1 MASSPDVDTRDRYVR
16 YRWWGLL
23 AISVGVAMII
33 MDATIVSVAVPSIV
47 ADLAISST
55 QIQWVQEIYTLL
67 FAALLLTWGR
77 IADRAGRRKVMLI
90 GVVLFVAASVLCAVA
105 ESGGILILG
114 RALQGLGGS
123 MILPT
128 TLALLNANFQGRE
141 RGIAFA
147 VWGSTIGGMA
157 AVGPLLG
164 GWLTEHASWRWAFG
178 INIPVGVLVVAGL
191 LLFVAESSEAVKSA
205 AQRLDLGGALLSILG
220 FGALVF
226 GLIEG
231 RSYGWWG
238 ASDEASFQIGS
249 LSPVPFAFLTAAVA
263 LVGFVLLER
272 SRTAAGKGV
281 ILDLSL
287 FRIPSF
293 ANGNITALIVSFG
306 EFGLILSLPLWFQN
320 VLGFSAFQ
328 AGLAL
333 LPLALGSFLAS
344 GAVAGLSKS
353 LTPVAVVRIGLGL
366 EILGIAAL
374 ALLIRP
380 DSTAWL
386 TSPILLVY
394 GIGVGLA
401 TAQLTSVILAD
412 VPVAKSGQGS
422 AMQST
427 ARQTGSALGIAVLG
441 TAFFTTLRTGT
452 ENKVADAVADSPQL
466 SGAAQAV
473 DSINATSGGSI
484 QMLGADPQTAFIAD
498 AARDAMT
505 SGASL
510 AGWIAAAA
518 LLIGFLTSLRI
529 RPVPGPGSEGD
540 RGGQGNHSGRG
551 GRPDAG
557 ASGQPGGIDDR
568 LGGGVGGAHAS
579 NIGSAARGGIDD
591 GAGSGAGAGAGQKRG
606 RRSRKPPAGGQ
617 A

>member
-1 MASSPDVDTRDRYVR
+1 MTSELPGSGEEPQPSRYIR

-23 AISVGVAMII
+23 AISLGVAMII
-33 MDATIVSVAVPSIV
+33 MDATIVSVSVPSIV
-47 ADLAISST
+47 ADLGISST
-55 QIQWVQEIYTLL
+55 EIQWVQEIYTLL

-77 IADRAGRRKVMLI
+77 IADRVGRRRIMLT
-90 GVVLFVAASVLCAVA
+90 GVVIFVAASVLCAVA
-105 ESGGILILG
+105 ESGGVLILG
-114 RALQGLGGS
+114 RAIQGLGGS

-157 AVGPLLG
+157 AIGPLLG
-164 GWLTEHASWRWAFG
+164 GWLTENASWRWAFG

-191 LLFVAESSEAVKSA
+191 LLFVAESSEAVTGA
-205 AQRLDLGGALLSILG
+205 AQRLDLGGAALSILG

-231 RSYGWWG
+231 RSYGWWD
-238 ASDEASFQIGS
+238 ATEDAPFQAGT
-249 LSPVPFAFLTAAVA
+249 LSPVPLAFLVAVVA
-263 LVGFVLLER
+263 LVCFVLLER

-293 ANGNITALIVSFG
+293 ANGNVTALIVSFG

-320 VLGFSAFQ
+320 VLGYTAFE

-333 LPLALGSFLAS
+333 LPLAAGSFLAS
-344 GAVAGLSKS
+344 AGVAS
-353 LTPVAVVRIGLGL
+353 LARKYSPVVVVRMGLAL
-366 EILGIAAL
+366 EILSISAL

-386 TSPILLVY
+386 TSPILLFY

-401 TAQLTSVILAD
+401 TAQLTSVILAE
-412 VPVAKSGQGS
+412 VPLAKSGQGS
-422 AMQST
+422 ATQST

-452 ENKVADAVADSPQL
+452 ENEVADAVAGAPQL
-466 SGAAQAV
+466 SGAV
-473 DSINATSGGSI
+473 DSVNATSGGSI
-484 QMLGADPQTAFIAD
+484 TALAADPQTAFIAD

-510 AGWIAAAA
+510 AGWIAAGA

-529 RPVPGPGSEGD
+529 KPAIGPQAGEPAGVRAPE
-540 RGGQGNHSGRG
+540 RGGDT
-551 GRPDAG
+551 RP
-557 ASGQPGGIDDR
+557 
-568 LGGGVGGAHAS
+568 
-579 NIGSAARGGIDD
+579 
-591 GAGSGAGAGAGQKRG
+591 
-606 RRSRKPPAGGQ
+606 
-617 A
+617 

>member
-1 MASSPDVDTRDRYVR
+1 MTSELTGSGAEPQPGRYIR

-23 AISVGVAMII
+23 AISLGVAMII
-33 MDATIVSVAVPSIV
+33 MDATIVSVSVPSIV
-47 ADLAISST
+47 ADLGISST
-55 QIQWVQEIYTLL
+55 EIQWVQEIYTLL

-77 IADRAGRRKVMLI
+77 IADRVGRRRIMLT

-157 AVGPLLG
+157 AIGPLLG
-164 GWLTEHASWRWAFG
+164 GWLTENASWRWAFG

-191 LLFVAESSEAVKSA
+191 LLFVAESSEAVTGA
-205 AQRLDLGGALLSILG
+205 AQCLDLGGAALSILG

-231 RSYGWWG
+231 RSYGWWN
-238 ASDEASFQIGS
+238 ATEDAPFQAGT
-249 LSPVPFAFLTAAVA
+249 LSPVPLAFLLAAVA

-272 SRTAAGKGV
+272 SRTEAGKGV

-293 ANGNITALIVSFG
+293 ANGNVTALIVSFG

-320 VLGFSAFQ
+320 VLGYTAFE

-344 GAVAGLSKS
+344 GGVAALARKYS
-353 LTPVAVVRIGLGL
+353 PVVVVRMGLGL
-366 EILGIAAL
+366 EILSIAAL

-380 DSTAWL
+380 DSSAWL
-386 TSPILLVY
+386 TSPILLFY
-394 GIGVGLA
+394 GMGVGLA
-401 TAQLTSVILAD
+401 TAQLTSVILAE
-412 VPVAKSGQGS
+412 VPLAKSGQGS
-422 AMQST
+422 ATQST

-452 ENKVADAVADSPQL
+452 ENQVADAVAGAPQL
-466 SGAAQAV
+466 AGAV
-473 DSINATSGGSI
+473 DSVNATSGGSI
-484 QMLGADPQTAFIAD
+484 AALAADPQTAFIAD

-510 AGWIAAAA
+510 AGWIAAGA

-529 RPVPGPGSEGD
+529 KPVIGP
-540 RGGQGNHSGRG
+540 Q
-551 GRPDAG
+551 AG
-557 ASGQPGGIDDR
+557 E
-568 LGGGVGGAHAS
+568 
-579 NIGSAARGGIDD
+579 
-591 GAGSGAGAGAGQKRG
+591 
-606 RRSRKPPAGGQ
+606 PAGVRAPEPDNETRG
-617 A
+617 

>member
-1 MASSPDVDTRDRYVR
+1 MSSEQSGSSTAPGASRYIR

-23 AISVGVAMII
+23 AISLGVAMII
-33 MDATIVSVAVPSIV
+33 MDATIVSVSVPSIV
-47 ADLAISST
+47 GDLGISST
-55 QIQWVQEIYTLL
+55 EIQWVQEIYTLL

-77 IADRAGRRKVMLI
+77 IADRVGRRRIMLI
-90 GVVLFVAASVLCAVA
+90 GVVLFVAASVLCALA

-128 TLALLNANFQGRE
+128 TLALLNANFQGRD

-157 AVGPLLG
+157 AIGPLLG
-164 GWLTEHASWRWAFG
+164 GWLTENASWRWAFG
-178 INIPVGVLVVAGL
+178 INIPVGMLVVAGL
-191 LLFVAESSEAVKSA
+191 LLFVAESSEPVTGA
-205 AQRLDLGGALLSILG
+205 AQRLDLGGAALSILG

-231 RSYGWWG
+231 RSYGWWN
-238 ASDEASFQIGS
+238 ATEDAPFQVGS
-249 LSPVPFAFLTAAVA
+249 LSPVPVAFAVAVVA
-263 LVGFVLLER
+263 LVSFVLLER
-272 SRTAAGKGV
+272 SRTNAGKGV

-293 ANGNITALIVSFG
+293 ANGNVTALIVSFG

-320 VLGFSAFQ
+320 VLGYTAFE

-333 LPLALGSFLAS
+333 LPLAVGSFLAS
-344 GAVAGLSKS
+344 GGVAS
-353 LTPVAVVRIGLGL
+353 LARRYSPVVVVRMGLAL
-366 EILGIAAL
+366 EILSIAAL

-386 TSPILLVY
+386 TSPILLFY

-401 TAQLTSVILAD
+401 TAQLTSVILAE
-412 VPVAKSGQGS
+412 VPLAKSGQGS
-422 AMQST
+422 ATQST

-452 ENKVADAVADSPQL
+452 ENQVADAVAGAPQL
-466 SGAAQAV
+466 AGAV
-473 DSINATSGGSI
+473 DSVNATSGGSI
-484 QMLGADPQTAFIAD
+484 TALAADPQTAFIAD

-510 AGWIAAAA
+510 AGWIAAGA

-529 RPVPGPGSEGD
+529 KPVIGP
-540 RGGQGNHSGRG
+540 Q
-551 GRPDAG
+551 AG
-557 ASGQPGGIDDR
+557 EPA
-568 LGGGVGGAHAS
+568 GVRAT
-579 NIGSAARGGIDD
+579 DD
-591 GAGSGAGAGAGQKRG
+591 GGEA
-606 RRSRKPPAGGQ
+606 RS
-617 A
+617 

>member
-1 MASSPDVDTRDRYVR
+1 MATEPSTDGSAPSTGRYVR

-23 AISVGVAMII
+23 AISLGVAMII

-47 ADLAISST
+47 GDLGISST

-77 IADRAGRRKVMLI
+77 IADRVGRRRVMLT
-90 GVVLFVAASVLCAVA
+90 GVILFVAASVLCALA

-157 AVGPLLG
+157 AIGPLLG
-164 GWLTEHASWRWAFG
+164 GWLTENASWRWAFG
-178 INIPVGVLVVAGL
+178 INIPVGVLIVAGL
-191 LLFVAESSEAVKSA
+191 LLFVAESSEPVVGA
-205 AQRLDLGGALLSILG
+205 AQRLDLGGAALSIVG

-231 RSYGWWG
+231 RTYGWWTAAEDAPFQAG
-238 ASDEASFQIGS
+238 A
-249 LSPVPFAFLTAAVA
+249 LSPVPLAFLLAAVA
-263 LVGFVLLER
+263 LVCFVLLQR

-320 VLGFSAFQ
+320 VLGFTAFQ

-333 LPLALGSFLAS
+333 LPLAVGSFLAS
-344 GAVAGLSKS
+344 GGVAALARRFSPI
-353 LTPVAVVRIGLGL
+353 LVVRMGLAL
-366 EILGIAAL
+366 EILSIAAL

-394 GIGVGLA
+394 GVGVGLA
-401 TAQLTSVILAD
+401 TAQLTSVVLAE

-422 AMQST
+422 ATQST

-452 ENKVADAVADSPQL
+452 EDQVADAVAGNPQL
-466 SGAAQAV
+466 GAVV
-473 DSINATSGGSI
+473 DSVNATSGGSI
-484 QMLGADPQTAFIAD
+484 SALAADPQTAFIAD
-498 AARDAMT
+498 AAREAMT
-505 SGASL
+505 NGASL

-518 LLIGFLTSLRI
+518 LLIGFITSLRI
-529 RPVPGPGSEGD
+529 KPVTGP
-540 RGGQGNHSGRG
+540 Q
-551 GRPDAG
+551 AG
-557 ASGQPGGIDDR
+557 E
-568 LGGGVGGAHAS
+568 
-579 NIGSAARGGIDD
+579 
-591 GAGSGAGAGAGQKRG
+591 
-606 RRSRKPPAGGQ
+606 PAGVRASEEGP
-617 A
+617 AASSL

>member
-1 MASSPDVDTRDRYVR
+1 MTSELPGTGSEPVPSRYIR

-23 AISVGVAMII
+23 AISLGVAMII
-33 MDATIVSVAVPSIV
+33 MDATIVSVSVPSIV
-47 ADLAISST
+47 GDLGISST
-55 QIQWVQEIYTLL
+55 EIQWVQEIYTLL

-77 IADRAGRRKVMLI
+77 VADRVGRRRIMLT
-90 GVVLFVAASVLCAVA
+90 GVLLFVAASVLCAVA

-114 RALQGLGGS
+114 RAVQGLGGS

-128 TLALLNANFQGRE
+128 TLALLNANFQGRD

-164 GWLTEHASWRWAFG
+164 GWLTENASWRWAFG

-191 LLFVAESSEAVKSA
+191 LLFVAESSEAVTGA
-205 AQRLDLGGALLSILG
+205 AQRLDLGGAALSILG

-231 RSYGWWG
+231 RSYGWWDAADDAPFTVG
-238 ASDEASFQIGS
+238 T
-249 LSPVPFAFLTAAVA
+249 LSPVPLAFGLAAVA
-263 LVGFVLLER
+263 LVSFVLLER

-293 ANGNITALIVSFG
+293 ANGNVTALIVSFG

-320 VLGFSAFQ
+320 VLGYTAFE

-333 LPLALGSFLAS
+333 LPLAIGSFLAS
-344 GAVAGLSKS
+344 GGVAS
-353 LTPVAVVRIGLGL
+353 LARKYSPVVVVRMGLAL
-366 EILGIAAL
+366 EILSISAL

-386 TSPILLVY
+386 TSPILLFY

-401 TAQLTSVILAD
+401 TAQLTSVILAE
-412 VPVAKSGQGS
+412 VPLAKSGQGS
-422 AMQST
+422 ATQST

-452 ENKVADAVADSPQL
+452 ENAVADAVAGTPQL
-466 SGAAQAV
+466 SGAV
-473 DSINATSGGSI
+473 DSVNATSGGSI
-484 QMLGADPQTAFIAD
+484 TALAADPQTAFIAD

-510 AGWIAAAA
+510 AGWIAAVA

-529 RPVPGPGSEGD
+529 KPVSSPQADEP
-540 RGGQGNHSGRG
+540 
-551 GRPDAG
+551 AG
-557 ASGQPGGIDDR
+557 VRA
-568 LGGGVGGAHAS
+568 
-579 NIGSAARGGIDD
+579 
-591 GAGSGAGAGAGQKRG
+591 AGSGKENH
-606 RRSRKPPAGGQ
+606 P
-617 A
+617 

>member
-1 MASSPDVDTRDRYVR
+1 MATEPSTDGSAPSTGRYVR

-23 AISVGVAMII
+23 AISLGVAMII

-47 ADLAISST
+47 GDLGISST

-77 IADRAGRRKVMLI
+77 IADRVGRRRVMLT
-90 GVVLFVAASVLCAVA
+90 GVILFVAASVLCALA

-157 AVGPLLG
+157 AIGPLLG
-164 GWLTEHASWRWAFG
+164 GWLTENASWRWAFG
-178 INIPVGVLVVAGL
+178 INIPVGVLIVAGL
-191 LLFVAESSEAVKSA
+191 LLFVAESSEPVVGA
-205 AQRLDLGGALLSILG
+205 AQRLDLGGAALSIIG

-231 RSYGWWG
+231 RTYGWWTAAEDAPFQAG
-238 ASDEASFQIGS
+238 A
-249 LSPVPFAFLTAAVA
+249 LSPVPLAFLLAAVA
-263 LVGFVLLER
+263 LVCFVLLQR

-320 VLGFSAFQ
+320 VLGFTAFQ

-333 LPLALGSFLAS
+333 LPLAVGSFLAS
-344 GAVAGLSKS
+344 GGVAALARRFSPI
-353 LTPVAVVRIGLGL
+353 LVVRMGLAL
-366 EILGIAAL
+366 EILSIAAL

-394 GIGVGLA
+394 GVGVGLA
-401 TAQLTSVILAD
+401 TAQLTSVVLAE

-422 AMQST
+422 ATQST

-452 ENKVADAVADSPQL
+452 EDQVADAVAGNPQL
-466 SGAAQAV
+466 GAVV
-473 DSINATSGGSI
+473 DSVNATSGGSI
-484 QMLGADPQTAFIAD
+484 SALAADPQTAFIAD
-498 AARDAMT
+498 AAREAMT
-505 SGASL
+505 NGASL

-518 LLIGFLTSLRI
+518 LLIGFITSLRI
-529 RPVPGPGSEGD
+529 KPVTGP
-540 RGGQGNHSGRG
+540 Q
-551 GRPDAG
+551 AG
-557 ASGQPGGIDDR
+557 E
-568 LGGGVGGAHAS
+568 
-579 NIGSAARGGIDD
+579 
-591 GAGSGAGAGAGQKRG
+591 
-606 RRSRKPPAGGQ
+606 PAGVRASEEGP
-617 A
+617 AASSL

>member
-1 MASSPDVDTRDRYVR
+1 MASEPAAGRDAQRPSRYLR

-23 AISVGVAMII
+23 AISLGVAMII

-47 ADLAISST
+47 ADLGISST

-77 IADRAGRRKVMLI
+77 IADRVGRRRVMLI
-90 GVVLFVAASVLCAVA
+90 GVILFVAASVLCALA
-105 ESGGILILG
+105 ESGGLLILG

-128 TLALLNANFQGRE
+128 TLALLNANFHGRE

-157 AVGPLLG
+157 AIGPLLG
-164 GWLTEHASWRWAFG
+164 GWLTENASWRWAFG
-178 INIPVGVLVVAGL
+178 INVPVGLLIVAGL
-191 LLFVAESSEAVKSA
+191 LLFVAESADTGA
-205 AQRLDLGGALLSILG
+205 PQRLDLGGAALSILG

-231 RSYGWWG
+231 RTYGWW
-238 ASDEASFQIGS
+238 EATEEAPFQAGP
-249 LSPVPFAFLTAAVA
+249 LSPVPLAFLLAAVA
-263 LVGFVLLER
+263 LVCFVLLQR
-272 SRTAAGKGV
+272 ARTAAGKGV

-293 ANGNITALIVSFG
+293 ANGNVTALIVSFG

-320 VLGFSAFQ
+320 VLGFSAFE

-333 LPLALGSFLAS
+333 LPLAIGSFLAS
-344 GAVAGLSKS
+344 GGVAALARKFS
-353 LTPVAVVRIGLGL
+353 PIFVVRTGLAL
-366 EILGIAAL
+366 EILSIAAL

-386 TSPILLVY
+386 TSPILLIY
-394 GIGVGLA
+394 GMGVGLA
-401 TAQLTSVILAD
+401 TAQLTSVILAE
-412 VPVAKSGQGS
+412 VPLAKSGQGS
-422 AMQST
+422 ATQST

-452 ENKVADAVADSPQL
+452 EDQVAGALANAPQL
-466 SGAAQAV
+466 NGAL
-473 DSINATSGGSI
+473 DSVNATSGGSI
-484 QMLGADPQTAFIAD
+484 STLAADPQTAFIAD
-498 AARDAMT
+498 AAREAMT
-505 SGASL
+505 NGAAL

-518 LLIGFLTSLRI
+518 LLIGLLTSLRI
-529 RPVPGPGSEGD
+529 KPVTEAVADAQSFGPADGGAPEPRAAMQGTL
-540 RGGQGNHSGRG
+540 RGTGQGAAKDSAPVAD
-551 GRPDAG
+551 RPEPMA
-557 ASGQPGGIDDR
+557 
-568 LGGGVGGAHAS
+568 
-579 NIGSAARGGIDD
+579 
-591 GAGSGAGAGAGQKRG
+591 
-606 RRSRKPPAGGQ
+606 
-617 A
+617 

>member
-1 MASSPDVDTRDRYVR
+1 MAIERSTDGGAPGTSRYIR

-23 AISVGVAMII
+23 AISLGVAMII

-47 ADLAISST
+47 GDLGISST

-77 IADRAGRRKVMLI
+77 IADRVGRRRVMLA
-90 GVVLFVAASVLCAVA
+90 GVVLFVAASILCALA
-105 ESGGILILG
+105 ESGGVLILG
-114 RALQGLGGS
+114 RAIQGLGGS

-157 AVGPLLG
+157 AIGPLLG
-164 GWLTEHASWRWAFG
+164 GWLTENASWRWAFG
-178 INIPVGVLVVAGL
+178 INIPVGVLIVGGL
-191 LLFVAESSEAVKSA
+191 LLFVAESSEPVVGA
-205 AQRLDLGGALLSILG
+205 AQRLDLGGAALSIIG

-231 RSYGWWG
+231 RTYGWWN
-238 ASDEASFQIGS
+238 ASEDAAFQVGN
-249 LSPVPFAFLTAAVA
+249 LSPVPLAFLLAVLA
-263 LVGFVLLER
+263 LTCFVLLQR

-293 ANGNITALIVSFG
+293 ANGNVTALIVSFG

-320 VLGFSAFQ
+320 VLGFTAFQ

-333 LPLALGSFLAS
+333 LPLAVGSFLAS
-344 GAVAGLSKS
+344 GGVAALARRFSPI
-353 LTPVAVVRIGLGL
+353 LVVRMGLGL
-366 EILGIAAL
+366 EILSIAAL

-401 TAQLTSVILAD
+401 TAQLTSVVLAE
-412 VPVAKSGQGS
+412 VPIAKSGQGS
-422 AMQST
+422 ATQST

-452 ENKVADAVADSPQL
+452 EDRVADAVAGNPQL
-466 SGAAQAV
+466 GAVV
-473 DSINATSGGSI
+473 DSVNATSGGSI
-484 QMLGADPQTAFIAD
+484 SALAADPQTAFIAD
-498 AARDAMT
+498 AAREAMT
-505 SGASL
+505 NGASL

-529 RPVPGPGSEGD
+529 KPVIGPRAGEPAGVRAPEEGPG
-540 RGGQGNHSGRG
+540 
-551 GRPDAG
+551 
-557 ASGQPGGIDDR
+557 ASSP
-568 LGGGVGGAHAS
+568 
-579 NIGSAARGGIDD
+579 
-591 GAGSGAGAGAGQKRG
+591 
-606 RRSRKPPAGGQ
+606 
-617 A
+617 

>member
-1 MASSPDVDTRDRYVR
+1 MANRSGSDPLPPNRFVR

-23 AISVGVAMII
+23 AISLGVAMII
-33 MDATIVSVAVPSIV
+33 MDATIVSVSIPSIV
-47 ADLAISST
+47 ADLGISST
-55 QIQWVQEIYTLL
+55 EIQWVQEIYTLL

-77 IADRAGRRKVMLI
+77 LADRLGRRRVMLT
-90 GVVLFVAASVLCAVA
+90 GVVIFVAASLLCAA
-105 ESGGILILG
+105 ASSGGVLILG
-114 RALQGLGGS
+114 RAVQGFGGS

-178 INIPVGVLVVAGL
+178 INVPVGVVIVAGL
-191 LLFVAESSEAVKSA
+191 LLFVAESREEITSA
-205 AQRLDLGGALLSILG
+205 AQRLDLGGALLSIVG

-231 RSYGWWG
+231 RSFGWW
-238 ASDEASFQIGS
+238 APAEDTLFQVGP
-249 LSPVPFAFLTAAVA
+249 LSPVPLSFLLAAVA
-263 LVGFVLLER
+263 LFCFVLLER

-293 ANGNITALIVSFG
+293 ANGNVTALIVSFG

-320 VLGFSAFQ
+320 VLGYSAFE

-344 GAVAGLSKS
+344 GAVTALAKAFR
-353 LTPVAVVRIGLGL
+353 PVVVVRIGLGL
-366 EILGIAAL
+366 EILSIASL

-380 DSTAWL
+380 DSNAWL

-394 GIGVGLA
+394 GMGVGLA

-422 AMQST
+422 ATQST

-452 ENKVADAVADSPQL
+452 EDRVAETAANAPQL
-466 SGAAQAV
+466 GSLV
-473 DSINATSGGSI
+473 DSVNATSGGSI
-484 QMLGADPQTAFIAD
+484 QQLAADPQTAFIAD
-498 AARDAMT
+498 AAREAMT
-505 SGASL
+505 DGASL
-510 AGWIAAAA
+510 ASWIAAAA
-518 LLIGFLTSLRI
+518 LLVGLLSSLRI
-529 RPVPGPGSEGD
+529 RPAAGPGDGKAP
-540 RGGQGNHSGRG
+540 SGSTKR
-551 GRPDAG
+551 
-557 ASGQPGGIDDR
+557 S
-568 LGGGVGGAHAS
+568 
-579 NIGSAARGGIDD
+579 
-591 GAGSGAGAGAGQKRG
+591 GSGPSSPTSSTQER
-606 RRSRKPPAGGQ
+606 
-617 A
+617 

>member
-1 MASSPDVDTRDRYVR
+1 MTSELTGSGAEPQPGRYIR

-23 AISVGVAMII
+23 AISLGVAMII
-33 MDATIVSVAVPSIV
+33 MDATIVSVSVPSIV
-47 ADLAISST
+47 ADLGISST
-55 QIQWVQEIYTLL
+55 EIQWVQEIYTLL

-77 IADRAGRRKVMLI
+77 IADRVGRRRIMLT

-157 AVGPLLG
+157 AIGPLLG
-164 GWLTEHASWRWAFG
+164 GWLTENASWRWAFG

-191 LLFVAESSEAVKSA
+191 LLFVAESSEAVTGA
-205 AQRLDLGGALLSILG
+205 AQRLDLGGAALSILG

-231 RSYGWWG
+231 RSYGWWN
-238 ASDEASFQIGS
+238 ATEDAPFQAGT
-249 LSPVPFAFLTAAVA
+249 LSPVPLAFLLAAVA

-272 SRTAAGKGV
+272 SRTEAGKGV

-293 ANGNITALIVSFG
+293 ANGNVTALIVSFG

-320 VLGFSAFQ
+320 VLGYTAFE

-344 GAVAGLSKS
+344 GGVAALARKYS
-353 LTPVAVVRIGLGL
+353 PVVVVRMGLGL
-366 EILGIAAL
+366 EILSIAAL

-380 DSTAWL
+380 DSSAWL
-386 TSPILLVY
+386 TSPILLFY
-394 GIGVGLA
+394 GMGVGLA
-401 TAQLTSVILAD
+401 TAQLTSVILAE
-412 VPVAKSGQGS
+412 VPLAKSGQGS
-422 AMQST
+422 ATQST

-452 ENKVADAVADSPQL
+452 ENQVADAVAGAPQL
-466 SGAAQAV
+466 AGAV
-473 DSINATSGGSI
+473 DSVNATSGGSI
-484 QMLGADPQTAFIAD
+484 AALAADPQTAFIAD

-510 AGWIAAAA
+510 AGWIAAGA

-529 RPVPGPGSEGD
+529 KPVIGP
-540 RGGQGNHSGRG
+540 Q
-551 GRPDAG
+551 AG
-557 ASGQPGGIDDR
+557 E
-568 LGGGVGGAHAS
+568 
-579 NIGSAARGGIDD
+579 
-591 GAGSGAGAGAGQKRG
+591 
-606 RRSRKPPAGGQ
+606 PAGVRAPEPDNETRG
-617 A
+617 

>member
-1 MASSPDVDTRDRYVR
+1 MASSPGTGAQPLDRYGR

-23 AISVGVAMII
+23 AISLGVAMII

-47 ADLAISST
+47 DDLAISST
-55 QIQWVQEIYTLL
+55 EIQWVQEIYTLL

-77 IADRAGRRKVMLI
+77 VADRVGRRRVMLI
-90 GVVLFVAASVLCAVA
+90 GVVIFVAASLVCAA
-105 ESGGILILG
+105 AGSGGLLILG

-157 AVGPLLG
+157 AIGPLLG
-164 GWLTEHASWRWAFG
+164 GWLTEHATWRWAFG
-178 INIPVGVLVVAGL
+178 INVPVGALVIAGL
-191 LLFVAESSEAVKSA
+191 LLFVAESSEAVTSA
-205 AQRLDLGGALLSILG
+205 AQRLDLGGAALSILG

-231 RSYGWWG
+231 RSYGWWT
-238 ASDEASFQIGS
+238 ASDDAPFALGS
-249 LSPVPFAFLTAAVA
+249 LSPVPLAFLLAAAA
-263 LVGFVLLER
+263 LICFVLLER
-272 SRTAAGKGV
+272 ARTAAGKGV

-287 FRIPSF
+287 FAIPSF
-293 ANGNITALIVSFG
+293 ANGNVTALIVSFG

-320 VLGFSAFQ
+320 VLGYSAFQ

-344 GAVAGLSKS
+344 GAVTS
-353 LTPVAVVRIGLGL
+353 LAKTFSPVVIVRMGLGL
-366 EILGIAAL
+366 EILSIAAL

-386 TSPILLVY
+386 TSPILLFY
-394 GIGVGLA
+394 GVGVGLA

-422 AMQST
+422 ATQST
-427 ARQTGSALGIAVLG
+427 ARQTGSALGIAILG

-452 ENKVADAVADSPQL
+452 EDRVADAVAGAPQL
-466 SGAAQAV
+466 GALV
-473 DSINATSGGSI
+473 DSVNASSGGSI
-484 QMLGADPQTAFIAD
+484 SMLGADPQTAFIAD
-498 AARDAMT
+498 AAREAMT
-505 SGASL
+505 SGAAL
-510 AGWIAAAA
+510 AGWIAAGA

-529 RPVPGPGSEGD
+529 RPAGPADGTETAGTVRGEGGRASDAADGAAGPGAPGNAAGPGS
-540 RGGQGNHSGRG
+540 S
-551 GRPDAG
+551 AG
-557 ASGQPGGIDDR
+557 S
-568 LGGGVGGAHAS
+568 
-579 NIGSAARGGIDD
+579 
-591 GAGSGAGAGAGQKRG
+591 AGSG
-606 RRSRKPPAGGQ
+606 SSV
-617 A
+617 

>member
-1 MASSPDVDTRDRYVR
+1 MSSAQSGSSTAPGASRYIR

-23 AISVGVAMII
+23 AISLGVAMII
-33 MDATIVSVAVPSIV
+33 MDATIVSVSVPSIV
-47 ADLAISST
+47 GDLGISST
-55 QIQWVQEIYTLL
+55 EIQWVQEIYTLL

-77 IADRAGRRKVMLI
+77 IADRVGRRRIMLI
-90 GVVLFVAASVLCAVA
+90 GVVLFVAASVLCALA

-128 TLALLNANFQGRE
+128 TLALLNANFQGRD

-157 AVGPLLG
+157 AIGPLLG
-164 GWLTEHASWRWAFG
+164 GWLTENASWRWAFG
-178 INIPVGVLVVAGL
+178 INIPVGMLVVAGL
-191 LLFVAESSEAVKSA
+191 LLFVAESSEAVTGA
-205 AQRLDLGGALLSILG
+205 AQRLDLGGAALSILG

-231 RSYGWWG
+231 RSYGWWN
-238 ASDEASFQIGS
+238 ATEDAPFQVGS
-249 LSPVPFAFLTAAVA
+249 LSPVPVAFAVA
-263 LVGFVLLER
+263 VVALASFVLLER
-272 SRTAAGKGV
+272 SRTNAGKGV

-293 ANGNITALIVSFG
+293 ANGNVTALIVSFG

-320 VLGFSAFQ
+320 VLGYTAFE

-333 LPLALGSFLAS
+333 LPLAVGSFLAS
-344 GAVAGLSKS
+344 GGVAS
-353 LTPVAVVRIGLGL
+353 LARRYSPVVVVRMGLAL
-366 EILGIAAL
+366 EILSIAAL

-386 TSPILLVY
+386 TSPILLFY

-401 TAQLTSVILAD
+401 TAQLTSVILAE
-412 VPVAKSGQGS
+412 VPLAKSGQGS
-422 AMQST
+422 ATQST

-452 ENKVADAVADSPQL
+452 ENQVADAAAGAPQL
-466 SGAAQAV
+466 AGAV
-473 DSINATSGGSI
+473 DSVNATSGGSI
-484 QMLGADPQTAFIAD
+484 TALAADPQTAFIAD

-510 AGWIAAAA
+510 AGWIAAGA

-529 RPVPGPGSEGD
+529 KPVIGP
-540 RGGQGNHSGRG
+540 Q
-551 GRPDAG
+551 AG
-557 ASGQPGGIDDR
+557 EPA
-568 LGGGVGGAHAS
+568 GVRAT
-579 NIGSAARGGIDD
+579 DD
-591 GAGSGAGAGAGQKRG
+591 GGEA
-606 RRSRKPPAGGQ
+606 RS
-617 A
+617 

>member
-1 MASSPDVDTRDRYVR
+1 MTSELPGTGSEPVPSRYIR

-23 AISVGVAMII
+23 AISLGVAMII
-33 MDATIVSVAVPSIV
+33 MDATIVSVSVPSIV
-47 ADLAISST
+47 GDLGISST
-55 QIQWVQEIYTLL
+55 EIQWVQEIYTLL

-77 IADRAGRRKVMLI
+77 LADRVGRRRIMLT

-114 RALQGLGGS
+114 RAVQGLGGS

-128 TLALLNANFQGRE
+128 TLALLNANFQGRD

-164 GWLTEHASWRWAFG
+164 GWLTENASWRWAFG

-191 LLFVAESSEAVKSA
+191 LLFVAESSEAVTGA
-205 AQRLDLGGALLSILG
+205 AQRLDLGGAALSILG

-231 RSYGWWG
+231 RSYGWWDAADDAPFTVG
-238 ASDEASFQIGS
+238 T
-249 LSPVPFAFLTAAVA
+249 LSPVPLAFGLAAVA
-263 LVGFVLLER
+263 LVSFVLLER

-293 ANGNITALIVSFG
+293 ANGNVTALIVSFG

-320 VLGFSAFQ
+320 VLGYTAFE

-333 LPLALGSFLAS
+333 LPLAIGSFLAS
-344 GAVAGLSKS
+344 GGVAS
-353 LTPVAVVRIGLGL
+353 LARKYSPVVVVRMGLAL
-366 EILGIAAL
+366 EILSISAL

-386 TSPILLVY
+386 TSPILLFY

-401 TAQLTSVILAD
+401 TAQLTSVILAE
-412 VPVAKSGQGS
+412 VPLAKSGQGS
-422 AMQST
+422 ATQST

-452 ENKVADAVADSPQL
+452 ENAVADAVAGAPQL
-466 SGAAQAV
+466 SGAV
-473 DSINATSGGSI
+473 DSVNATSGGSI
-484 QMLGADPQTAFIAD
+484 TALAADPQTAFIAD

-510 AGWIAAAA
+510 AGWIAAGA
-518 LLIGFLTSLRI
+518 LLVGFLTSLRI
-529 RPVPGPGSEGD
+529 KPVSSPQADEP
-540 RGGQGNHSGRG
+540 
-551 GRPDAG
+551 
-557 ASGQPGGIDDR
+557 
-568 LGGGVGGAHAS
+568 
-579 NIGSAARGGIDD
+579 AAVRA
-591 GAGSGAGAGAGQKRG
+591 AGSGEENH
-606 RRSRKPPAGGQ
+606 P
-617 A
+617 

>member
-1 MASSPDVDTRDRYVR
+1 MTSERSGSGAEPQPNRYVR

-33 MDATIVSVAVPSIV
+33 MDATIVSVSVPSIV
-47 ADLAISST
+47 GDLGISST

-77 IADRAGRRKVMLI
+77 IADRVGRRRIMLI
-90 GVVLFVAASVLCAVA
+90 GVVLFVAASVLCALA
-105 ESGGILILG
+105 ESGGVLILG

-128 TLALLNANFQGRE
+128 TLALLNANFQGRD

-157 AVGPLLG
+157 AIGPLLG

-191 LLFVAESSEAVKSA
+191 LLFVAESSEAITGA
-205 AQRLDLGGALLSILG
+205 AQRLDLGGAALSILG

-231 RSYGWWG
+231 RSYGWWN
-238 ASDEASFQIGS
+238 ATEDAPFQVGT
-249 LSPVPFAFLTAAVA
+249 LSPVPLAFLVAVVA
-263 LVGFVLLER
+263 LVCFVLLER

-293 ANGNITALIVSFG
+293 ANGNVTALIVSFG

-320 VLGFSAFQ
+320 VLGYTAFQ

-333 LPLALGSFLAS
+333 LPLAVGSFLAS
-344 GAVAGLSKS
+344 GGVAS
-353 LTPVAVVRIGLGL
+353 LARKYSPVVVVRMGLGL
-366 EILGIAAL
+366 EILSIAAL

-386 TSPILLVY
+386 TSPILLFY

-401 TAQLTSVILAD
+401 TAQLTSVILAE

-422 AMQST
+422 ATQST

-452 ENKVADAVADSPQL
+452 ENQTAEAVAGAPQL
-466 SGAAQAV
+466 AGAV
-473 DSINATSGGSI
+473 DSVNATSGGSI
-484 QMLGADPQTAFIAD
+484 TALAADPQTAFIAD
-498 AARDAMT
+498 AAREAMT
-505 SGASL
+505 NGASL
-510 AGWIAAAA
+510 AGWIAAGA

-529 RPVPGPGSEGD
+529 RPVIGP
-540 RGGQGNHSGRG
+540 Q
-551 GRPDAG
+551 AG
-557 ASGQPGGIDDR
+557 E
-568 LGGGVGGAHAS
+568 
-579 NIGSAARGGIDD
+579 
-591 GAGSGAGAGAGQKRG
+591 
-606 RRSRKPPAGGQ
+606 PAGVRATETGGE
-617 A
+617 ARS

>member
-1 MASSPDVDTRDRYVR
+1 MTSELPGTGSEPVPSRYIR

-23 AISVGVAMII
+23 AISLGVAMII
-33 MDATIVSVAVPSIV
+33 MDATIVSVSVPSIV
-47 ADLAISST
+47 GDLGISST
-55 QIQWVQEIYTLL
+55 EIQWVQEIYTLL

-77 IADRAGRRKVMLI
+77 VADRVGRRRIMLT

-114 RALQGLGGS
+114 RAVQGLGGS

-128 TLALLNANFQGRE
+128 TLALLNANFQGRD

-164 GWLTEHASWRWAFG
+164 GWLTENASWRWAFG

-191 LLFVAESSEAVKSA
+191 LLFVAESSEAVTGA
-205 AQRLDLGGALLSILG
+205 AQRLDLGGAALSILG

-231 RSYGWWG
+231 RSYGWWDAADDAPFTVG
-238 ASDEASFQIGS
+238 T
-249 LSPVPFAFLTAAVA
+249 LSPVPLAFGLAAVA
-263 LVGFVLLER
+263 LVSFVLLER

-293 ANGNITALIVSFG
+293 ANGNVTALIVSFG

-320 VLGFSAFQ
+320 VLGYTAFE

-333 LPLALGSFLAS
+333 LPLAIGSFLAS
-344 GAVAGLSKS
+344 GGVAS
-353 LTPVAVVRIGLGL
+353 LARKYSPVVVVRMGLAL
-366 EILGIAAL
+366 EILSISAL

-386 TSPILLVY
+386 ASPILLFY

-401 TAQLTSVILAD
+401 TAQLTSVILAE
-412 VPVAKSGQGS
+412 VPLAKSGQGS
-422 AMQST
+422 ATQST

-452 ENKVADAVADSPQL
+452 ENAVADAVAGAPQL
-466 SGAAQAV
+466 SGAV
-473 DSINATSGGSI
+473 DSVNATSGGSI
-484 QMLGADPQTAFIAD
+484 TALAADPQTAFIAD

-510 AGWIAAAA
+510 AGWIAAGA
-518 LLIGFLTSLRI
+518 LLVGFLTSLRI
-529 RPVPGPGSEGD
+529 KPVSSPQADEP
-540 RGGQGNHSGRG
+540 
-551 GRPDAG
+551 AG
-557 ASGQPGGIDDR
+557 VRA
-568 LGGGVGGAHAS
+568 
-579 NIGSAARGGIDD
+579 
-591 GAGSGAGAGAGQKRG
+591 AGSGKENH
-606 RRSRKPPAGGQ
+606 P
-617 A
+617 

>member
-1 MASSPDVDTRDRYVR
+1 MTSELPGTGSEPVPSRYIR

-23 AISVGVAMII
+23 AISLGVAMII
-33 MDATIVSVAVPSIV
+33 MDATIVSVSVPSIV
-47 ADLAISST
+47 GDLGISST
-55 QIQWVQEIYTLL
+55 EIQWVQEIYTLL

-77 IADRAGRRKVMLI
+77 LADRVGRRRIMLT

-114 RALQGLGGS
+114 RAVQGLGGS

-128 TLALLNANFQGRE
+128 TLALLNANFQGRD

-164 GWLTEHASWRWAFG
+164 GWLTENASWRWAFG

-191 LLFVAESSEAVKSA
+191 LLFVAESSEAVTGA
-205 AQRLDLGGALLSILG
+205 AQRLDLGGAALSILG

-231 RSYGWWG
+231 RSYGWWDAADDAPFTVG
-238 ASDEASFQIGS
+238 A
-249 LSPVPFAFLTAAVA
+249 LSPVPLAFGLAAVA
-263 LVGFVLLER
+263 LVSFVLLER

-293 ANGNITALIVSFG
+293 ANGNVTALIVSFG

-320 VLGFSAFQ
+320 VLGYTAFE

-333 LPLALGSFLAS
+333 LPLAIGSFLAS
-344 GAVAGLSKS
+344 GGVAS
-353 LTPVAVVRIGLGL
+353 LARKYSPVVVVRMGLAL
-366 EILGIAAL
+366 EILSISAL

-386 TSPILLVY
+386 TSPILLFY

-401 TAQLTSVILAD
+401 TAQLTSVILAE
-412 VPVAKSGQGS
+412 VPLAKSGQGS
-422 AMQST
+422 ATQST

-452 ENKVADAVADSPQL
+452 ENAVADAVAGAPQL
-466 SGAAQAV
+466 SGAV
-473 DSINATSGGSI
+473 DSVNATSGGSI
-484 QMLGADPQTAFIAD
+484 TALAADPQTAFIAD

-510 AGWIAAAA
+510 AGWIAAGA
-518 LLIGFLTSLRI
+518 LLVGFLTSLRI
-529 RPVPGPGSEGD
+529 KPVSSPQADEP
-540 RGGQGNHSGRG
+540 
-551 GRPDAG
+551 AG
-557 ASGQPGGIDDR
+557 VRA
-568 LGGGVGGAHAS
+568 
-579 NIGSAARGGIDD
+579 
-591 GAGSGAGAGAGQKRG
+591 AGSGKENH
-606 RRSRKPPAGGQ
+606 P
-617 A
+617 

>member
-1 MASSPDVDTRDRYVR
+1 MTSELPGSGTEPPSRYLR

-23 AISVGVAMII
+23 AISLGVAMII
-33 MDATIVSVAVPSIV
+33 MDATIVSVSVPSIV
-47 ADLAISST
+47 GDLGISST
-55 QIQWVQEIYTLL
+55 EIQWVQEIYTLL

-77 IADRAGRRKVMLI
+77 IADRVGRRRIMLI
-90 GVVLFVAASVLCAVA
+90 GVVLFVAASVLCALA
-105 ESGGILILG
+105 ESGGVLILG
-114 RALQGLGGS
+114 RAIQGLGGS

-128 TLALLNANFQGRE
+128 TLALLNANFQGRD

-157 AVGPLLG
+157 AIGPLVG
-164 GWLTEHASWRWAFG
+164 GWLTENASWRWAFG

-191 LLFVAESSEAVKSA
+191 LLFVAESSEAVTGA
-205 AQRLDLGGALLSILG
+205 AQRLDLGGAALSILG

-231 RSYGWWG
+231 RSYGWWN
-238 ASDEASFQIGS
+238 AAEDAPFQVGS
-249 LSPVPFAFLTAAVA
+249 LSPVPVAFAVAVAA

-293 ANGNITALIVSFG
+293 ANGNVTALIVSFG

-320 VLGFSAFQ
+320 VLGYTAFE

-333 LPLALGSFLAS
+333 LPLAAGSFLAS
-344 GAVAGLSKS
+344 GGVAS
-353 LTPVAVVRIGLGL
+353 LARKYSPVVVVRMGLAL
-366 EILGIAAL
+366 EILSIAAL

-386 TSPILLVY
+386 TSPILLFY

-401 TAQLTSVILAD
+401 TAQLTSVILAE
-412 VPVAKSGQGS
+412 VPLAKSGQGS
-422 AMQST
+422 ATQST

-452 ENKVADAVADSPQL
+452 ENQVADAVAGAPQL
-466 SGAAQAV
+466 AGAV
-473 DSINATSGGSI
+473 DSVNATSGGSI
-484 QMLGADPQTAFIAD
+484 AALAADPQTAFIAD

-510 AGWIAAAA
+510 AGWIAAGA

-529 RPVPGPGSEGD
+529 KPVIGP
-540 RGGQGNHSGRG
+540 Q
-551 GRPDAG
+551 AG
-557 ASGQPGGIDDR
+557 EPAGVRAPEPGGE
-568 LGGGVGGAHAS
+568 
-579 NIGSAARGGIDD
+579 AR
-591 GAGSGAGAGAGQKRG
+591 S
-606 RRSRKPPAGGQ
+606 
-617 A
+617 

>member
-1 MASSPDVDTRDRYVR
+1 MHQNADTTQPTSRYLR

-23 AISVGVAMII
+23 AISLGVAMII
-33 MDATIVSVAVPSIV
+33 MDATIVSVSVPSIV

-77 IADRAGRRKVMLI
+77 IADRVGRRRIMLT
-90 GVVLFVAASVLCAVA
+90 GVVIFVVASVLCAVA
-105 ESGGILILG
+105 ESGGVLIAG

-164 GWLTEHASWRWAFG
+164 GWLTENASWRWAFG
-178 INIPVGVLVVAGL
+178 INIPLGAVIVAGL
-191 LLFVAESSEAVKSA
+191 LLFVAESSEPVTGAR
-205 AQRLDLGGALLSILG
+205 QRLDINGALLSILG

-231 RSYGWWG
+231 RSYGWWN
-238 ASDEASFQIGS
+238 AAEEAPFSVGG
-249 LSPVPFAFLTAAVA
+249 LSPVPVAFAVAAVA
-263 LVGFVLLER
+263 LTAFVLEER
-272 SRTAAGKGV
+272 RRTAAGKGV

-320 VLGFSAFQ
+320 VLGYTAFQ

-333 LPLALGSFLAS
+333 VPLAAGSFLAS
-344 GAVAGLSKS
+344 GAVAGLSRRFS
-353 LTPVAVVRIGLGL
+353 PILVVRVGLAL
-366 EILGIAAL
+366 EILAIATL

-380 DSTAWL
+380 DSSAWL

-394 GIGVGLA
+394 GMGVGLA
-401 TAQLTSVILAD
+401 TAQLTSVVLAE
-412 VPVAKSGQGS
+412 VPVARSGQGS
-422 AMQST
+422 ATQST

-441 TAFFTTLRTGT
+441 TAFFSSLKGGT
-452 ENKVADAVADSPQL
+452 ESRLSDDVAANPL
-466 SGAAQAV
+466 LGPLV
-473 DSINATSGGSI
+473 DSVNATSGGSI
-484 QMLGADPQTAFIAD
+484 SQLGADPQTSYIAD
-498 AARDAMT
+498 AARAAMT
-505 SGASL
+505 DGVSL
-510 AGWIAAAA
+510 AGWIAAGA
-518 LLIGFLTSLRI
+518 LLIGLLTSLRI
-529 RPVPGPGSEGD
+529 RPVPE
-540 RGGQGNHSGRG
+540 
-551 GRPDAG
+551 
-557 ASGQPGGIDDR
+557 
-568 LGGGVGGAHAS
+568 
-579 NIGSAARGGIDD
+579 
-591 GAGSGAGAGAGQKRG
+591 AGSGAGAGSGTGAASG
-606 RRSRKPPAGGQ
+606 RPQEHPAQDGD
-617 A
+617 